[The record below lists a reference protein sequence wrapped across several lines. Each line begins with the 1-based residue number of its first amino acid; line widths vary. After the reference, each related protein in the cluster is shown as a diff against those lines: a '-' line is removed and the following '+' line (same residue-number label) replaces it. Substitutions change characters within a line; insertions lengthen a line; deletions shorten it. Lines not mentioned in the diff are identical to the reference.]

1 MVTVQLQAQRELIIL
16 LLFSNV
22 STIAEDSLTYLRTPT
37 PEETLQAPALGI
49 LCLTAVNYVDS
60 LESLIKKKLHY
71 ALGQG
76 NHFIPYLTLLSFGLL
91 VWGIAKSFSH
101 PAGRTKSR
109 TGLGKPMNTL
119 V

>member
-60 LESLIKKKLHY
+60 LKSLIKKSYTMH
-71 ALGQG
+71 LGRE
-76 NHFIPYLTLLSFGLL
+76 TTSFL
-91 VWGIAKSFSH
+91 I
-101 PAGRTKSR
+101 
-109 TGLGKPMNTL
+109 
-119 V
+119 